1 MREWIG
7 AAAVCTNDQGDLLM
21 IQNDKEKWAVPSGEV
36 EKDETP
42 EMCCIREVK
51 EETGYDVAIEKPL
64 FVKDQDVN
72 GVHVT
77 TYYYEVNVVGGMIS
91 LSKSEQDVTEIEW
104 KTVEEVEAVVHAYP
118 EDASYL
124 TNFLYEK
131 TP

>member
-1 MREWIG
+1 MQEWIG

-21 IQNDKEKWAVPSGEV
+21 IQNEKEEWAVPSGEV

-51 EETGYDVAIEKPL
+51 EETGYEVAIEKPL
-64 FVKDQDVN
+64 FVKDQDMN
-72 GVHVT
+72 GFHVT
-77 TYYYEVNVVGGMIS
+77 TYYYEVNVVGGMIT
-91 LSKSEQDVTEIEW
+91 LPHADNEVKEVEW
-104 KTVEEVEAVVHAYP
+104 KTINQIEKITHAYP

-124 TNFLYEK
+124 TNFLYKK